1 MSCTFNCNQGR
12 ACTCGLNH
20 WNGGMSV
27 DHGWQS
33 NHTDADE
40 DDFLKQQT
48 VFDGMWIVGRWV
60 LLVFALGCAAMAV
73 SRWL

>member
-1 MSCTFNCNQGR
+1 
-12 ACTCGLNH
+12 
-20 WNGGMSV
+20 MSV

-48 VFDGMWIVGRWV
+48 VFDGMWVVGRWV